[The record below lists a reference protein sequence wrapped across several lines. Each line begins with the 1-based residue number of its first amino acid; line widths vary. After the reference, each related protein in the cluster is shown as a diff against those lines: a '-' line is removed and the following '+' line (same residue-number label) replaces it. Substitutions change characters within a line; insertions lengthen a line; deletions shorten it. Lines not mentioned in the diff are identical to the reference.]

1 MALQPLDNLVRIGQL
16 KEEPPH
22 QQELEGLIH
31 SGRIRLRDA
40 QVAGLSLESRFDLAY
55 NAAHALALAALRWHG
70 YRSENRYQVFQCLTH
85 TLDLPAAQWRVLDQA
100 HRKRNLA
107 EYEGHLEADNSLVEG
122 LARVAN
128 SVLNAVLA
136 LGPVPQDGQSVVL
149 GS

>member
-1 MALQPLDNLVRIGQL
+1 
-16 KEEPPH
+16 
-22 QQELEGLIH
+22 
-31 SGRIRLRDA
+31 
-40 QVAGLSLESRFDLAY
+40 
-55 NAAHALALAALRWHG
+55 
-70 YRSENRYQVFQCLTH
+70 CLTH

-136 LGPVPQDGQSVVL
+136 LGPAPQDGQSVVL
-149 GS
+149 GSYKLPPSSLHCSHPNPGSAPAFWPSRGARPRTAPNTPNAREFAATLDNLALSDL